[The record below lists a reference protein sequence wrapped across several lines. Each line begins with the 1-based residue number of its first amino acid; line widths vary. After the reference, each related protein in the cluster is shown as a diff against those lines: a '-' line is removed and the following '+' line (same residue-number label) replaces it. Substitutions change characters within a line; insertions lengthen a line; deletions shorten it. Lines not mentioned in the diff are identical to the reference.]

1 MSACIIGHERQR
13 RWQWR
18 MNESFEVKTICL
30 SWNLAMLCE
39 SKTVFVNLQIYYKD
53 SADFVT
59 PGEQFRR
66 LKFGDRYFY
75 THTVSTYF
83 WLYKSCMKYYVYFN
97 NKKVEQFRLVFLRI
111 ERLNENVT
119 RVKNYRCKTYWL
131 IVILPKIFFSSLFLS
146 LLLGRAVTRLG
157 QGCKVV
163 CASEVKTFKL

>member
-59 PGEQFRR
+59 SGEQFRR

-83 WLYKSCMKYYVYFN
+83 WLYKSCIKYYVYFN
-97 NKKVEQFRLVFLRI
+97 NNKVEQFQLVFLRI

-119 RVKNYRCKTYWL
+119 LVKNYGCKRYWL
-131 IVILPKIFFSSLFLS
+131 FCHPTKKYSFLS
-146 LLLGRAVTRLG
+146 LLLWRAVTRLFIF
-157 QGCKVV
+157 
-163 CASEVKTFKL
+163 SSYLWKLWTQLKILFC